1 MTSESTDWAVGC
13 VVMGRF
19 WGDMREPPIK
29 FVIIH
34 RTKHFVTVQRMDD
47 WSDVHRKKLQK
58 TDGEWCVRVGPLWIK
73 AAATLTQLEKECPAS
88 AASSSASSDAEEP
101 ASSSPGPV
109 ASE

>member
-1 MTSESTDWAVGC
+1 MTSEITDWAVGC
-13 VVMGRF
+13 VVLGRF

-34 RTKHFVTVQRMDD
+34 RTKHFVTVQRVDD

-58 TDGEWCVRVGPLWIK
+58 TDGEWGVRVGPLWIK
-73 AAATLTQLEKECPAS
+73 WAATLTQLEKECPAS
-88 AASSSASSDAEEP
+88 SSVSSDAEEP

>member
-1 MTSESTDWAVGC
+1 MMSESTDWAVGC

-34 RTKHFVTVQRMDD
+34 RTKHFVTVQRADD

-58 TDGEWCVRVGPLWIK
+58 SDGEWYVRVGPLWLK
-73 AAATLTQLEKECPAS
+73 YEDVTQLET
-88 AASSSASSDAEEP
+88 SSGAEGRP
-101 ASSSPGPV
+101 IKLLLAR
-109 ASE
+109 

>member
-1 MTSESTDWAVGC
+1 MTSESTDWAVGN
-13 VVMGRF
+13 VVLGRF

-58 TDGEWCVRVGPLWIK
+58 SDGEWSVRVGPLWLK
-73 AAATLTQLEKECPAS
+73 YEDVTQLEKESPAS
-88 AASSSASSDAEEP
+88 CASSSSDVEGP
-101 ASSSPGPV
+101 ASSSPDPA
-109 ASE
+109 ASG

>member
-1 MTSESTDWAVGC
+1 MMSESTDWAVGC

-34 RTKHFVTVQRMDD
+34 RTKHFVTVQRADD

-58 TDGEWCVRVGPLWIK
+58 SDGEWYVRVGPLWLK
-73 AAATLTQLEKECPAS
+73 YEDVTQLEKESP
-88 AASSSASSDAEEP
+88 ASSSVSSDAEEP
-101 ASSSPGPV
+101 ASSSRDPV
-109 ASE
+109 ASG